1 MCHVF
6 SFDKTDRNVNEYAT
20 IFGQRDIS
28 IDEGD
33 RRLCPIAFP
42 GRSRLFAYRQS
53 EKVCFVPFIVEANC
67 KTFLFYL
74 FRFRFLG
81 GGGGTIWIWW
91 HFTTTTI
98 QLPRVLP
105 AQLGS
110 PASVWWLPLF
120 FFLKGTIRNG
130 YKGMR
135 KQASDLHFPTQ
146 TLGREWVH
154 GNAVVASTH
163 HNHHLIITFSSSSF
177 FSDEYFSQIL
187 DSQFISYVI
196 FCIVFLG
203 SSRMIP
209 DWERDDGID
218 VTSSRQERRRISG
231 SPSF

>member
-1 MCHVF
+1 MM
-6 SFDKTDRNVNEYAT
+6 
-20 IFGQRDIS
+20 
-28 IDEGD
+28 
-33 RRLCPIAFP
+33 AF
-42 GRSRLFAYRQS
+42 Y
-53 EKVCFVPFIVEANC
+53 
-67 KTFLFYL
+67 YDYY
-74 FRFRFLG
+74 
-81 GGGGTIWIWW
+81 
-91 HFTTTTI
+91 TTTACSSRTI
-98 QLPRVLP
+98 GISRQRLVV
-105 AQLGS
+105 
-110 PASVWWLPLF
+110 ASF

-177 FSDEYFSQIL
+177 FSDKYFSQIL